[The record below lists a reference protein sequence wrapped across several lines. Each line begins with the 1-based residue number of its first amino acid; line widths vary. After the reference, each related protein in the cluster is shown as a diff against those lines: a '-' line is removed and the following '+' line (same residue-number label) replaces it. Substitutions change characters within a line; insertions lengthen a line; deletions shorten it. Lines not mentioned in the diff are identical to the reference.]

1 MPADQNHAIKEISQH
16 NRKMTY
22 DWGYA

>member
-1 MPADQNHAIKEISQH
+1 MPAGQNHAIKEISQH